1 MVPLCYNQ
9 YYTVLVEII
18 LKSSKTNVNKS
29 IVMNTLFYR
38 IIDQKLVA
46 VSSPHLFAYLNCKNF
61 EELMANLHF
70 PTYLPTQTHTS

>member
-1 MVPLCYNQ
+1 
-9 YYTVLVEII
+9 
-18 LKSSKTNVNKS
+18 
-29 IVMNTLFYR
+29 MNTLFYR